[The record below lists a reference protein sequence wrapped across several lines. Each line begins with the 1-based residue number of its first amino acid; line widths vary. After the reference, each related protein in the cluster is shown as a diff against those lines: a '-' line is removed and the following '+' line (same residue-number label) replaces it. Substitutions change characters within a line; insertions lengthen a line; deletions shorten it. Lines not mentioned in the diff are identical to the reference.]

1 MNRDQT
7 QEREARQRREYQAEY
22 RRKNLERL
30 KEYDAA
36 YKQKNRDKINE
47 YARQY
52 RTEHPEKYEATRINT
67 AINFL
72 RKRGYTVIAPEEKS
86 PEEPEVTETE
96 NQ

>member
-1 MNRDQT
+1 MSRDQT
-7 QEREARQRREYQAEY
+7 QECEARQRREYQAEY

-47 YARQY
+47 YTRKY
-52 RTEHPEKYEATRINT
+52 RTEHPEKYEAIRINT

-72 RKRGYTVIAPEEKS
+72 RKRGYTVIAPEGECMGAGHFPKGG
-86 PEEPEVTETE
+86 
-96 NQ
+96 

>member
-1 MNRDQT
+1 MRRDKT
-7 QEREARQRREYQAEY
+7 PEGADRQRREYQAEY
-22 RRKNLERL
+22 RKKNLERL

-36 YKQKNRDKINE
+36 YKKANRGKINE

-72 RKRGYTVIAPEEKS
+72 RKRGYTVTAPEE
-86 PEEPEVTETE
+86 
-96 NQ
+96 

>member
-1 MNRDQT
+1 MSRNQT
-7 QEREARQRREYQAEY
+7 PKRTDRQRREYQAEY

-36 YKQKNRDKINE
+36 YKQKNRNKINE

-52 RTEHPEKYEATRINT
+52 RAEPPEKYEATRTNT

-72 RKRGYTVIAPEEKS
+72 RKRGYTVIAPEGEKH
-86 PEEPEVTETE
+86 ETD
-96 NQ
+96 

>member
-1 MNRDQT
+1 MSGGQT

-72 RKRGYTVIAPEEKS
+72 RKRGYTVIAPEEKP
-86 PEEPEVTETE
+86 PEKPEVTETE
-96 NQ
+96 D

>member
-1 MNRDQT
+1 MSRNQT
-7 QEREARQRREYQAEY
+7 PKRTDRQRREYQAEY

-36 YKQKNRDKINE
+36 YKQKNRNKINE

-52 RTEHPEKYEATRINT
+52 RAEHPEKYEATRTNT

-72 RKRGYTVIAPEEKS
+72 RKRGYTVIAPEGEKH
-86 PEEPEVTETE
+86 ETD
-96 NQ
+96 

>member
-1 MNRDQT
+1 MSRDKT

-72 RKRGYTVIAPEEKS
+72 RRNGYTVIAPEGEKH
-86 PEEPEVTETE
+86 ETD
-96 NQ
+96 

>member
-1 MNRDQT
+1 MRRDKT

-30 KEYDAA
+30 KEYDAE

-52 RTEHPEKYEATRINT
+52 RAEHPEKYEATRINT

-72 RKRGYTVIAPEEKS
+72 SKRGYTVIAPEGEKH
-86 PEEPEVTETE
+86 ETD
-96 NQ
+96 

>member
-1 MNRDQT
+1 MSGNQT
-7 QEREARQRREYQAEY
+7 PKHADRQRREYQAEY
-22 RRKNLERL
+22 RKKNLDRL

-47 YARQY
+47 YARRY
-52 RTEHPEKYEATRINT
+52 RTEHPEKYEATRVNT

-72 RKRGYTVIAPEEKS
+72 RKRGYTVIAPEEKP
-86 PEEPEVTETE
+86 PEEPEVTDVE